1 MQNLIRL
8 IFPFIPGIS
17 LLFSLFSSLAC
28 LHAQATFFNTIH
40 PPGDNNADVIETDS
54 SYVVLQQGNP
64 PFDALHLHHFDK
76 TGAYS
81 KTDSF
86 DLGTFYESAFNG
98 ICDFKDGYLKLSTMY
113 VNQDTFW
120 IHLTRFDSAL
130 DTLHTLKTSYL
141 NQLSTEA
148 ISVHYFAPNT
158 IIISGMY
165 MVRAGLR
172 ADGYLLALD
181 TSLQVKWEQTYIPT
195 NLNSRGGF
203 VFYDVASVSD
213 GGFIIGGER
222 LTLGASGPWRR
233 KGVLLKVDSLGQEIW
248 REELDGPVGNHRV
261 LVEEINDSS
270 AAFFTTRIDVPDS
283 QPFTQL
289 RFGVADNKGILLDTT
304 MGGVVRNMTPD
315 FFEWSPNIG
324 FVGGGFAQGL
334 GFKSYAA
341 NIDPTGSINWK
352 REYFNGND
360 VGTDYGYLESM
371 TFTQDGGMLFAGY
384 FLDRNGS
391 GANMWLVKTD
401 SLGCDTPGCQNI
413 GLEERIALEQ
423 SRIQLYP
430 NPAKDAVSLSFGSSI
445 VQNHKDVTIQ
455 LFNLQGKLIRSQVLQ
470 LDLLELSLELSDVP
484 KGVYSVEVLSD
495 GKKIG
500 YSKLLVN

>member
-1 MQNLIRL
+1 MSSRWLKFEFAILLLLIVWSAN
-8 IFPFIPGIS
+8 G
-17 LLFSLFSSLAC
+17 
-28 LHAQATFFNTIH
+28 QAGYFNVIH

-54 SYVVLQQGNP
+54 SYIIMQQGNP
-64 PFDALHLHHFDK
+64 PFEALHLHHFDK

-81 KTDSF
+81 RTDSF

-98 ICDFKDGYLKLSTMY
+98 ICDFKDGYLKLGTMY
-113 VNQDTFW
+113 VNQDTGW
-120 IHLTRFDSAL
+120 MHLTHLDNAL
-130 DTLHTLKTSYL
+130 DTLHTFKTSYL

-165 MVRAGLR
+165 MVRAGLK
-172 ADGYLLALD
+172 AHGYLLALD

-195 NLNSRGGF
+195 NLNSQGGF

-222 LTLGASGPWRR
+222 LTLGASGLWRR

-248 REELDGPVGNHRV
+248 REELDGPEGNHRV
-261 LVEEINDSS
+261 LVEEIDDSS
-270 AAFFTTRIDVPDS
+270 AAFFTTRIDIPDS

-289 RFGVADNKGILLDTT
+289 RFGIADNKGILLDTT

-360 VGTDYGYLESM
+360 IGTDYGYLESM

-384 FLDRNGS
+384 FLDRNGN

-401 SLGCDTPGCQNI
+401 SFGCDTAGCHDI
-413 GLEERIALEQ
+413 GLSEPFADLRSNFQ
-423 SRIQLYP
+423 VYP
-430 NPAKDAVSLSFGSSI
+430 NPAKDQVSLALNPTIRQEHKEIKVLFYNLTGKIFQAKSFQLKEPELNIDISS
-445 VQNHKDVTIQ
+445 
-455 LFNLQGKLIRSQVLQ
+455 L
-470 LDLLELSLELSDVP
+470 P
-484 KGVYSVEVLSD
+484 AGVYFIEVFTNGLKL
-495 GKKIG
+495 GF
-500 YSKLLVN
+500 SKLVVE